1 MPIRPRIPPH
11 VPTPRCHQINLQRG
25 FLGGEVYTVFL
36 TRALTALGCPVT
48 LYVSS
53 FNSRWDG
60 IALPGVDLVKIS
72 GPEYLGAVLPRK
84 RSWILTNGPVP
95 AEEIRRI
102 GLSHLL
108 TGFCHMPMYER
119 DVSAFAPYH
128 IVFPVSD
135 YVRRSLI
142 GGGLSNV
149 YQEPFWGVAEFDR
162 DTRAP
167 AGPVSS
173 HSPYSWDRR
182 KLRDVLLGALEPAY
196 RALLPQRAFFRRP
209 GTTLGIVS
217 GIGPIKQFPLL
228 FSHIAPRIAHNPG
241 IVVEIFG
248 FGGYAQVRELE
259 RSLAPLRNRV
269 RFWGRQEHPERIYPQ
284 LDYVLSGLP
293 DKEALGLNII
303 ESQVCGTPVL
313 AVRAPPFTETVAD
326 RRSGYLYRDP
336 REDAGADFARVLEMA
351 IAAPRLDPRAA
362 ADHLARFSFDAY
374 KERVARML
382 QAVSARPL

>member
-1 MPIRPRIPPH
+1 MPH
-11 VPTPRCHQINLQRG
+11 VPTPRCHQINLQRD
-25 FLGGEVYTVFL
+25 FLGGEIYTVFF
-36 TRALTALGCPVT
+36 TRALAALGCPVT

-60 IALPGVDLVKIS
+60 VALPGVDLVKIP
-72 GPEYLGAVLPRK
+72 GPQHLGLVLPRE
-84 RSWILTNGPVP
+84 RGWILTNGPVP

-135 YVRRSLI
+135 YVRRSLV

-149 YQEPFWGVAEFDR
+149 YEEPFWGIAEFER
-162 DTRAP
+162 DTRVP
-167 AGPVSS
+167 AGPVVS

-182 KLRDVLLGALEPAY
+182 KLRDVLLGILEPAY
-196 RALLPQRAFFRRP
+196 RAFLLQRSFSRRP
-209 GTTLGIVS
+209 GATLGIVS

-228 FSHIAPRIAHNPG
+228 FRHIAPQIARNLRV
-241 IVVEIFG
+241 VVEIFG
-248 FGGYAQVRELE
+248 FGGYAQVRELK
-259 RSLAPLRNRV
+259 RSLAPLHDRA

-284 LDYVLSGLP
+284 LDYLLSGLP

-313 AVRAPPFTETVAD
+313 AVRAPPFTEIVAEGE
-326 RRSGYLYRDP
+326 SGYLYRDP
-336 REDAGADFARVLEMA
+336 REDAGADFARVLENA
-351 IAAPRLDPRAA
+351 IASPRLDPRAA
-362 ADHLARFSFDAY
+362 VDHLARFSFDAF

-382 QAVSARPL
+382 DTVSARLL